1 MFRRKE
7 DLYKLPLRST
17 GVIQRNILNRYI
29 DRPDLIFHNS
39 KFAAIDLLRL
49 AEFLSYCCVQSRFKP
64 RSQNDCQIVV
74 LDDEL
79 MKTKYFDSQYIN
91 TIPLTSSKEKSK
103 RRKVKAVLRYHV
115 TNSVR
120 YVGKFARLLLCSFY
134 PFRNEKYLRHPPFTG
149 IYFAKLLQPV
159 VSALIYRNSLIMEP
173 FREVVD
179 NQQFKSALNNV
190 FEFLN
195 RSDTFSKK
203 ENDEAEQQMGKSVA
217 RLLQNDGPAEEV
229 VLLKDINQLQNA
241 GSVIVPNAELNLKI
255 KSLNEWQR
263 EIFDLVHN

>member
-7 DLYKLPLRST
+7 DLYKLPLGSND
-17 GVIQRNILNRYI
+17 VIQRNILDRYI
-29 DRPDLIFHNS
+29 DRPDLIFHNN

-49 AEFLSYCCVQSRFKP
+49 AEFLSCCYVQSRFKP
-64 RSQNDCQIVV
+64 GSQNDCQIVV

-79 MKTKYFDSQYIN
+79 MKTKYFDSQYIK

-103 RRKVKAVLRYHV
+103 CRKVKAVLRYHV

-149 IYFAKLLQPV
+149 IYFAKLQQP
-159 VSALIYRNSLIMEP
+159 ALIYRNRLIMEP

-179 NQQFKSALNNV
+179 NQQFKSALNV

-195 RSDTFSKK
+195 RSDMFSKK
-203 ENDEAEQQMGKSVA
+203 ENDEAEQEMGKSVA

-229 VLLKDINQLQNA
+229 VLLEDINQFQNA

-255 KSLNEWQR
+255 KSLNE
-263 EIFDLVHN
+263 